1 MSYECLLSLEEL
13 VLEAVKK
20 FAANN
25 PLDSEVGFE
34 FEYTWIVDPWMDETG
49 RIPFTDKQAV
59 AYYGIE
65 NMMSFIKEAMRAID
79 EGESVICIN

>member
-1 MSYECLLSLEEL
+1 MNGEHLLSLEEL

-34 FEYTWIVDPWMDETG
+34 FEYAWIVDPWMDETG
-49 RIPFTDKQAV
+49 RIPFTDSQAV

-65 NMMSFIKEAMRAID
+65 NMMDFIKKAMQAID